1 MQWLFIV
8 DPINSFQ
15 IKKDSSYAMMQAA
28 QALGHAIWVAE
39 LGDLYARS
47 DKVYA
52 TASPITL
59 QALSP
64 GAMAL
69 KSPRW
74 YAQGESQERLVSGF
88 DAVLM
93 RKDPPFDLEFLYATL
108 LLEQAQR
115 GGAKVFNRPQM
126 LRDHN
131 EKLAILEFPQFIAD
145 TLVSRDPQKLRAFV
159 QAHKLAIFKL
169 LDGMGGASIFQARAD
184 DPNLSVIL
192 ETMAQFGR
200 RSVMAQAY
208 IPEILQGDKRVLL
221 IGGEVVPFAL
231 ARIPQA
237 GESRGNLAA
246 GGRAEARPLTASDR
260 RIGEYLAPRLYER
273 GLFLVGLDIIGERLT
288 EINVT
293 SPTCFREIMDQT
305 GFDVAGMFVRKLTEV
320 CQQ

>member
-8 DPINSFQ
+8 DPISSFQ
-15 IKKDSSYAMMQAA
+15 IKKDSTYAMMQAA
-28 QALGHAIWVAE
+28 QAQGFEIWVAE
-39 LGDLYARS
+39 LGDLYASNHR
-47 DKVYA
+47 VYA
-52 TASPITL
+52 NSKAISL
-59 QALSP
+59 QSLSP
-64 GAMAL
+64 GAKSL
-69 KSPRW
+69 KQPRW
-74 YAQGESQERLVSGF
+74 YAQGEAKERLLSDF

-115 GGAKVFNRPQM
+115 EGAKVFNRPQM

-145 TLVSRDPQKLRAFV
+145 TLVSRDPQKLRVFV
-159 QAHKLAIFKL
+159 QKHRLAIFKL

-208 IPEILQGDKRVLL
+208 IPEIRDGDKRVLL

-237 GESRGNLAA
+237 GEARGNLAA
-246 GGRAEARPLTASDR
+246 GGRAQARPLREADR
-260 RIGEYLAPRLYER
+260 RIGEYLAPILHER
-273 GLFLVGLDIIGERLT
+273 GLFLVGLDIIGEYLT

-305 GFDVAGMFVRKLTEV
+305 GFDVADMFVRKLAQV
-320 CQQ
+320 CAS

>member
-8 DPINSFQ
+8 DPISSFQ
-15 IKKDSSYAMMQAA
+15 IKKDSTYAMMQAA
-28 QALGHAIWVAE
+28 QAQGFEIWVAE
-39 LGDLYARS
+39 LGDLYASNHR
-47 DKVYA
+47 VYA
-52 TASPITL
+52 NSKAISL
-59 QALSP
+59 QSLSP
-64 GAMAL
+64 GAKSL
-69 KSPRW
+69 KQPRW
-74 YAQGESQERLVSGF
+74 YTQGEAKERLLSDF

-115 GGAKVFNRPQM
+115 EGAKVFNRPQM

-145 TLVSRDPQKLRAFV
+145 TLVSRDPQKLRVFV
-159 QAHKLAIFKL
+159 QKHRLAIFKL

-192 ETMAQFGR
+192 ETMAPFGR

-208 IPEILQGDKRVLL
+208 IPEIRDGDKRVLL

-237 GESRGNLAA
+237 GEARGNLAA
-246 GGRAEARPLTASDR
+246 GGRAQARALSEADR
-260 RIGEYLAPRLYER
+260 RFGEYLAPILHER
-273 GLFLVGLDIIGERLT
+273 GLFLVGLDIIGEYLT

-305 GFDVAGMFVRKLTEV
+305 GFDVAGMFVRKLAQV
-320 CQQ
+320 CAS

>member
-8 DPINSFQ
+8 DPISSFQ
-15 IKKDSSYAMMQAA
+15 IKKDSTYAMMQAA
-28 QALGHAIWVAE
+28 QAQGFEIWVAE
-39 LGDLYARS
+39 LGDLYASNHR
-47 DKVYA
+47 VYA
-52 TASPITL
+52 NSKAISL
-59 QALSP
+59 QSLSP
-64 GAMAL
+64 GAKSL
-69 KSPRW
+69 KQPRW
-74 YAQGESQERLVSGF
+74 YAQGEAKERLLSDF

-115 GGAKVFNRPQM
+115 EGAKVFNRPQM

-145 TLVSRDPQKLRAFV
+145 TLVSRDPQKLRVFV
-159 QAHKLAIFKL
+159 QKHRLAIFKL

-208 IPEILQGDKRVLL
+208 IPEIRDGDKRVLL

-237 GESRGNLAA
+237 GEARGNLAA
-246 GGRAEARPLTASDR
+246 GGRAQARPLSEVDR
-260 RIGEYLAPRLYER
+260 RIGEYLAPILHER
-273 GLFLVGLDIIGERLT
+273 GLFLVGLDIIGEYLT

-305 GFDVAGMFVRKLTEV
+305 GFDVADMFVRKLAEV
-320 CQQ
+320 CAS

>member
-8 DPINSFQ
+8 DPISSFQ
-15 IKKDSSYAMMQAA
+15 IKKDSTYAMMQAA
-28 QALGHAIWVAE
+28 QAQGFEIWVAE
-39 LGDLYARS
+39 LGDLYASNHR
-47 DKVYA
+47 VYA
-52 TASPITL
+52 NSKAISL
-59 QALSP
+59 QSLSP
-64 GAMAL
+64 GAKSL
-69 KSPRW
+69 KQPRW
-74 YAQGESQERLVSGF
+74 YAQGEAKERLLSDF

-115 GGAKVFNRPQM
+115 EGAKVFNRPQM

-145 TLVSRDPQKLRAFV
+145 TLVSRDPQKLRVFV
-159 QAHKLAIFKL
+159 QKHRLAIFKL

-208 IPEILQGDKRVLL
+208 IPEIRDGDKRVLL

-237 GESRGNLAA
+237 GEARGNLAA
-246 GGRAEARPLTASDR
+246 GGRAQARTVREADR
-260 RIGEYLAPRLYER
+260 RIGESLAPILD
-273 GLFLVGLDIIGERLT
+273 GWGISFVGLDING
-288 EINVT
+288 
-293 SPTCFREIMDQT
+293 D
-305 GFDVAGMFVRKLTEV
+305 
-320 CQQ
+320 

>member
-8 DPINSFQ
+8 DPISSFQ
-15 IKKDSSYAMMQAA
+15 IKKDSTYAMMQAA
-28 QALGHAIWVAE
+28 QAQGYGIWVAE
-39 LGDLYARS
+39 LGDLYASKQRI
-47 DKVYA
+47 YA
-52 TASPITL
+52 HCRAITL
-59 QALSP
+59 QSLSP
-64 GAMAL
+64 GAKAL
-69 KSPRW
+69 KNPRW
-74 YAQGESQERLVSGF
+74 YAQGEAKERLLSDF

-115 GGAKVFNRPQM
+115 EGAKVFNRPQM

-145 TLVSRDPQKLRAFV
+145 TLVSRDPQRLRAFV
-159 QAHKLAIFKL
+159 QHHRLAIFKL

-208 IPEILQGDKRVLL
+208 IPEIRDGDKRVLL

-237 GESRGNLAA
+237 GEARGNLAA
-246 GGRAEARPLTASDR
+246 GGRAQARPLSAADR
-260 RIGEYLAPRLYER
+260 RIGEFLAPVLCER
-273 GLFLVGLDIIGERLT
+273 GLFLVGLDIIGEYLT

-305 GFDVAGMFVRKLTEV
+305 GFDVAELFVRKLAQA
-320 CQQ
+320 CAS